1 MMKKYILY
9 IVLCLALASGLQ
21 AQPYTT
27 PKRELRAA
35 WVSTVYGIDWPNA
48 GASPA
53 RQRAALT
60 RIVDSLARNNFNAV
74 CFQVRSMSDAM
85 YRSAYEPWSSYLTGT
100 RGKDPGYDPLAY
112 CVSECHRLGLECW
125 AWINPY
131 RFSTG
136 ALWSTSQDMEA
147 RQHLL
152 SWGKKKILD
161 PAQQWTVDRIVDV
174 CRDVVTHYDI
184 DGVIYDDYFYPDN
197 IPTTSAAGDYGEW
210 KASGTQLSLADWRRA
225 NVNRMVKAVYQMI
238 QAEKPYVRF
247 GISPAGVACT
257 DADLA
262 ASYGIDP
269 CPSGSDWQYGT
280 IFSDPVSWLKEH
292 DLDFVSP
299 QVYWKRG
306 FKRADFSLIAPWWC
320 KVAPTMGRQV
330 YISSSI
336 ERLALASEFAEY
348 AAQVQ
353 LTRDSSPEGAGGTIF
368 WSVTNLY
375 RRSGLARQLCSYLR
389 STVYRYPALLPQ
401 LPWRNHK
408 AARELKVE
416 TPVRGNGQLLWHPVE
431 GVRYTVYAVP
441 AGVSESQWQGQVQY
455 LLGMAYNPD
464 DAADDVVYD
473 LPRDKQQGY
482 KWAVCVLDRYG
493 NEYAPVWVH

>member
-1 MMKKYILY
+1 
-9 IVLCLALASGLQ
+9 
-21 AQPYTT
+21 
-27 PKRELRAA
+27 
-35 WVSTVYGIDWPNA
+35 
-48 GASPA
+48 
-53 RQRAALT
+53 
-60 RIVDSLARNNFNAV
+60 
-74 CFQVRSMSDAM
+74 
-85 YRSAYEPWSSYLTGT
+85 
-100 RGKDPGYDPLAY
+100 
-112 CVSECHRLGLECW
+112 
-125 AWINPY
+125 
-131 RFSTG
+131 
-136 ALWSTSQDMEA
+136 
-147 RQHLL
+147 
-152 SWGKKKILD
+152 
-161 PAQQWTVDRIVDV
+161 
-174 CRDVVTHYDI
+174 
-184 DGVIYDDYFYPDN
+184 
-197 IPTTSAAGDYGEW
+197 
-210 KASGTQLSLADWRRA
+210 
-225 NVNRMVKAVYQMI
+225 MI

-336 ERLALASEFAEY
+336 ERLALASEFPEY